1 MTPAATA
8 TSHRFNLRILVSP
21 ANADVAVARLK
32 AAFGEG
38 AELERRHAAEH
49 ATAGRL
55 ASSKFNSISEATSLH
70 DFLWRMLTEEME
82 WSERVVAKDTD
93 VVPRFRL
100 ITPDGDYHILVQMKD
115 DELDRL
121 ARLKL
126 VAGFMAWKMA
136 SAFIVSGETKDPA
149 GIFSFAVA
157 PGTVAGVFRSIERA
171 STGEVT
177 IGPPVTLGPDQCDP
191 LFILMMPGPTTEID
205 AETMAQIEEVFG
217 LGGEMEATRLH

>member
-1 MTPAATA
+1 MPVGDSISKASTVTPAATA

-136 SAFIVSGETKDPA
+136 SAFIVSGENYGPRRHLQLRRRARYRRRCVPLNRARLDRRGDDRAPRDPRARPMRPLVHFDDA
-149 GIFSFAVA
+149 GAND
-157 PGTVAGVFRSIERA
+157 R
-171 STGEVT
+171 
-177 IGPPVTLGPDQCDP
+177 D
-191 LFILMMPGPTTEID
+191 
-205 AETMAQIEEVFG
+205 
-217 LGGEMEATRLH
+217 